1 MVDRKTPLKNTGTK
15 AKMAVRITEVH
26 RRDPAESL
34 VLRQYYIRLGLI
46 SRIHQQWPFVRRDV
60 GLVTHIWGWKGDAA
74 S

>member
-1 MVDRKTPLKNTGTK
+1 MTYMVDRKTPLKNTGTK

-46 SRIHQQWPFVRRDV
+46 SRIHQQ
-60 GLVTHIWGWKGDAA
+60 
-74 S
+74 